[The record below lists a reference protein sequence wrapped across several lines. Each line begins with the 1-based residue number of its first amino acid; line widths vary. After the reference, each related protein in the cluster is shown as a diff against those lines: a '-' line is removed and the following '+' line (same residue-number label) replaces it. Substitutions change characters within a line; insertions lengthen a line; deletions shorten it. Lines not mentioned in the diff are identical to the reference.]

1 MKLLL
6 LLSLHVVDT
15 ATAAAVS
22 STADVR
28 AVCCFK
34 ACVYSVSCA
43 KLRETCGAGVNISL
57 TRVNVEV
64 VIAGL
69 PGVITVPAV
78 SSPSPVAVLPPSPPT
93 ATSKSPGVPI
103 GAVAGGI
110 AGGVVVIGEPGP
122 CLPYLHMLPHRLSTF
137 FACVISIS
145 VCIQHECSYFIV
157 ASASCVYST

>member
-1 MKLLL
+1 
-6 LLSLHVVDT
+6 
-15 ATAAAVS
+15 
-22 STADVR
+22 
-28 AVCCFK
+28 
-34 ACVYSVSCA
+34 
-43 KLRETCGAGVNISL
+43 VNISL

-93 ATSKSPGVPI
+93 ATSKSAGVPI

-110 AGGVVVIGEPGP
+110 AGGAVVIGEPGP
-122 CLPYLHMLPHRLSTF
+122 CLPYLHMLPDGFSSF

-145 VCIQHECSYFIV
+145 VCIQHERSCFIV
-157 ASASCVYST
+157 VSASWMTKHCCLHAWELRAHGRFKSEDFHSSSLPALLCLVC